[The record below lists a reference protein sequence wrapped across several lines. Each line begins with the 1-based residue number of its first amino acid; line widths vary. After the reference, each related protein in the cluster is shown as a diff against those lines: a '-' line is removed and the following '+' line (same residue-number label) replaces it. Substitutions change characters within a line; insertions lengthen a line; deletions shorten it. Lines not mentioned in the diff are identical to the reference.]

1 MAIIKKTE
9 GHLTITDLT
18 DITDIYLQYGLA
30 LASATV
36 TNSYT
41 FSGTGEVGWSTTY
54 PTWVPG
60 YQVWIRQVRIKEGIS
75 NPEYGTP
82 YIDTAV
88 NQLNTRISSSETNIT
103 ALQTKLRRIWINEI
117 TSGNYVAG
125 TYAASG
131 INGTTFIE
139 SNPQTYG
146 YNTLLR
152 HNALDLRYNTVKMT
166 SLTTAA
172 LTFYIPTQDNSNNWI
187 QGNKGLELSA
197 DGLKFFGFDNYIKS
211 TDTVVDT
218 LKSYYTRSVSTPYT
232 YTLVTIPTGN
242 PSTNN
247 YYELEVAAEL
257 TSAGLKLIKGGIE
270 AGDPNQSGFIYLSTE
285 DYPLREFILTEDQTI
300 DNTKT
305 YYQFDS
311 NSQTYIDV
319 EEPDISEI
327 NTYYELTEASISINN
342 YTPTKGNNNLGTISN
357 PAWRQVIGT
366 KFGVD
371 SAGNLYASGANISG
385 TIDASA
391 GEIGRFIIANDLYS
405 GNLGEENSVWV
416 SIGTDEFAS
425 IGGTVQAING
435 WAFTAGEKFGVTK
448 DGDLYASNATING
461 TLTITGGNSN
471 IYTKD
476 EADDIAQSIVEANIE
491 DISKIIDIAD
501 WVSEYG
507 NCKLTLDEKAQ
518 EGKAY
523 FDNNK
528 QIVVP
533 AVNPSLQNYY
543 ELDSAV
549 WELTEDT
556 IVDMN
561 KIYFNRNGSGP
572 NFDYT
577 IVEPIGNENPSNE
590 GWYELSNIT
599 TYKQST
605 DTSLEDNKL
614 YFLQVIQYESIENP
628 TGNPQ
633 AQNWYELIDN
643 EYITTLDTTVQED
656 KQYYIK
662 SDIISYELITEYI
675 PNPYALGL
683 YELDTVNKSI
693 SNYINTYVKLDNG
706 AIVIQ
711 ADNTE
716 ASVHISLDGIAF
728 KNHDGIQVANF
739 AENITLGK
747 ENEASMYISSNGI
760 ILQDNNGTPIAN
772 FAQNIILGNQNEMYL
787 KLSPGNSSNNTL
799 SELGFYNG
807 SGDTPD
813 VPVAYVN
820 SNILNINQGEIK
832 EKLRIGQFEWRT
844 QGTNRISLIYAPTQ

>member
-1 MAIIKKTE
+1 MKIRFQNFFYPGDSNYPGAYAVGKSSSN
-9 GHLTITDLT
+9 GL
-18 DITDIYLQYGLA
+18 DITDI
-30 LASATV
+30 S
-36 TNSYT
+36 
-41 FSGTGEVGWSTTY
+41 
-54 PTWVPG
+54 
-60 YQVWIRQVRIKEGIS
+60 
-75 NPEYGTP
+75 
-82 YIDTAV
+82 
-88 NQLNTRISSSETNIT
+88 
-103 ALQTKLRRIWINEI
+103 
-117 TSGNYVAG
+117 
-125 TYAASG
+125 
-131 INGTTFIE
+131 
-139 SNPQTYG
+139 TYG
-146 YNTLLR
+146 YNLRLTPTTLSIGYNELKAIEIDGATP
-152 HNALDLRYNTVKMT
+152 ALNLYKPSKTSQGAQTARLDANGLVLSEGGLEAGTKNTT
-166 SLTTAA
+166 D
-172 LTFYIPTQDNSNNWI
+172 YIYLYSKDEATNHTININSS
-187 QGNKGLELSA
+187 GNKSDWRIIA
-197 DGLKFFGFDNYIKS
+197 
-211 TDTVVDT
+211 
-218 LKSYYTRSVSTPYT
+218 
-232 YTLVTIPTGN
+232 GN
-242 PSTNN
+242 
-247 YYELEVAAEL
+247 
-257 TSAGLKLIKGGIE
+257 
-270 AGDPNQSGFIYLSTE
+270 
-285 DYPLREFILTEDQTI
+285 
-300 DNTKT
+300 
-305 YYQFDS
+305 
-311 NSQTYIDV
+311 
-319 EEPDISEI
+319 
-327 NTYYELTEASISINN
+327 
-342 YTPTKGNNNLGTISN
+342 
-357 PAWRQVIGT
+357 

-371 SAGNLYASGANISG
+371 KAGNLYASGANISG

-405 GNLGEENSVWV
+405 GNLGEEDSVWV

-425 IGGTVQAING
+425 IGGAVQAISG

-507 NCKLTLDEKAQ
+507 NCKLTLDEKVQ

-523 FDNNK
+523 FDNDK

-556 IVDMN
+556 VVDMN
-561 KIYFNRNGSGP
+561 KIYFNRSGSEP
-572 NFDYT
+572 NFNYT

-590 GWYELSNIT
+590 GWYELSNTT

-605 DTSLEDNKL
+605 DTSLEDKF
-614 YFLQVIQYESIENP
+614 YFSIFTDED
-628 TGNPQ
+628 
-633 AQNWYELIDN
+633 DN
-643 EYITTLDTTVQED
+643 LGYR
-656 KQYYIK
+656 
-662 SDIISYELITEYI
+662 LITEYI

-683 YELDTVNKSI
+683 YELDTVDKSI

-716 ASVHISLDGIAF
+716 ASVNISLDGIAF
-728 KNHDGIQVANF
+728 KNHDGIQIANF

-747 ENEASMYISSNGI
+747 ENEASMHISPNGI
-760 ILQDNNGTPIAN
+760 ILQDNNGIPIAN

-799 SELGFYNG
+799 SELGFYDG

-820 SNILNINQGEIK
+820 SNTLNINQGEIK

-844 QGTNRISLIYAPTQ
+844 QGTNRISLVYAPTQQ

>member
-1 MAIIKKTE
+1 MTITKKTE

-18 DITDIYLQYGLA
+18 DITDVYLEYCLA
-30 LASATV
+30 LNSANADAVSKRGTASGIAWQ
-36 TNSYT
+36 
-41 FSGTGEVGWSTTY
+41 TGEVSWSTTY
-54 PTWVPG
+54 PTWVSG
-60 YQVWIRQVRIKEGIS
+60 YQIWIRQVRIKEGMA

-82 YIDTAV
+82 YLDTAV
-88 NQLNTRISSSETNIT
+88 NQINNNYINLNNKI
-103 ALQTKLRRIWINEI
+103 KKIWSNS
-117 TSGNYVAG
+117 TGSYM
-125 TYAASG
+125 ASG
-131 INGTTFIE
+131 IGNNDVNE
-139 SNPQTYG
+139 NNVSTYG
-146 YNTLLR
+146 YN
-152 HNALDLRYNTVKMT
+152 
-166 SLTTAA
+166 S
-172 LTFYIPTQDNSNNWI
+172 
-187 QGNKGLELSA
+187 
-197 DGLKFFGFDNYIKS
+197 KS
-211 TDTVVDT
+211 TTTGISFNYNAIPLIEMGILDSGNFSGIKLYSPILTN
-218 LKSYYTRSVSTPYT
+218 STISSSRLDAT
-232 YTLVTIPTGN
+232 
-242 PSTNN
+242 
-247 YYELEVAAEL
+247 L
-257 TSAGLKLIKGGIE
+257 TSWGLKLIKGGIK

-285 DYPLREFILTEDQTI
+285 NYPLREFILTEDQTI

-327 NTYYELTEASISINN
+327 NTYYELTEAGISINN
-342 YTPTKGNNNLGTISN
+342 YIPTKGDNNLGTISN
-357 PAWRQVIGT
+357 PAWRQIIGT

-371 SAGNLYASGANISG
+371 SAGNLYASNANISG

-405 GNLGEENSVWV
+405 GNLGEEDSVWV

-425 IGGTVQAING
+425 IGGAVQAING

-549 WELTEDT
+549 WKLTEDT

-590 GWYELSNIT
+590 GWYELSNTT

-605 DTSLEDNKL
+605 DTSLEDKF
-614 YFLQVIQYESIENP
+614 YFSVFTDED
-628 TGNPQ
+628 
-633 AQNWYELIDN
+633 DN
-643 EYITTLDTTVQED
+643 LNY
-656 KQYYIK
+656 K
-662 SDIISYELITEYI
+662 LITEYI

-716 ASVHISLDGIAF
+716 ASVYISLDGIAF

-844 QGTNRISLIYAPTQ
+844 QGTNRISLVYAPTQQ